1 MTIKK
6 APFKWVLNLKLG
18 ASEKVKHS
26 FCIKYPK
33 EKPIHL

>member
-1 MTIKK
+1 MIIKK
-6 APFKWVLNLKLG
+6 VLFKWVLNLKPG